1 MLARLVVVAALLCA
15 GGEAAAQVAC
25 DPTEA
30 AELRAHLTEQAGKAD
45 TWNLAWRLTFT
56 GAAVGTLAV
65 GLADPFPSLREGLYA
80 SSGKATI
87 GALARWFL
95 PLRIRMP
102 AEIGDACADVAALRK
117 EIRRLA
123 KKERSLFYM
132 GHVGGI
138 AVNLAGAAYVWW
150 RDSFGKGLLSIAVGY
165 PVGLLSNYTM
175 PRGTWKL
182 YRERE
187 AAWTVTTVTALP
199 RDDGWVLT
207 LAGAF

>member
-1 MLARLVVVAALLCA
+1 MRARLVVVTAVLCA
-15 GGEAAAQVAC
+15 RGDATAQVAC
-25 DPTEA
+25 DPAEA
-30 AELRAHLTEQAGKAD
+30 VDLRAHLTEQAGKAD

-56 GAAVGTLAV
+56 GAAVATLAV

-87 GALARWFL
+87 GALARWIL
-95 PLRIRMP
+95 PLRIRVP
-102 AEIGDACADVAALRK
+102 GETGDACADIAMLRK
-117 EIRRLA
+117 EIRRVA
-123 KKERSLFYM
+123 RKERSLFYM

-138 AVNLAGAAYVWW
+138 AVNLGGAAYVWW

-187 AAWTVTTVTALP
+187 AAWSVTAVTAMP

-207 LAGAF
+207 LAGTF